1 MGLAALGTV
10 AWTTAAQQIQPTQ
23 VGGAAATYRH
33 ALATGFDR
41 AFLAAAG
48 VALAIAILAVVLIRV
63 RATGLAGQARPA
75 APPRAGQRQPQPEP
89 DGAAPATEASPN

>member
-1 MGLAALGTV
+1 MVGAAPLGSGCGWSCP
-10 AWTTAAQQIQPTQ
+10 AGGGAA
-23 VGGAAATYRH
+23 GGAAATYRH

-75 APPRAGQRQPQPEP
+75 GPPRAGQRQPQPEP